1 MTITNVTVL
10 GTGVLGS
17 QIAFQTAYR
26 GCTVLAYDLDDAA
39 IAKARK
45 TIDVL
50 ATRYARDLPDA
61 TPEALAAARARLSW
75 TTDFAAAA
83 QADLVIEAVPEQLAL
98 KREVYARLGAAAPA
112 HTIFASNSS
121 TLLPSAMAD
130 ATGRPAR
137 LLALH
142 FGNEI
147 WRNNIAEVMGHAGTD
162 PEVFKAVVAFAE
174 RIGMVPIPIHK
185 EKAGYVLN
193 SLLVPL
199 LTAAAELLVDGVAQP
214 QDIDRTWKIATGS
227 PKGPFEIYD
236 IVGLGTAY
244 QISSVGGPKMREFAK
259 LLKDEYIAKGKMGVA
274 SGEGF
279 YSYRKPAAS

>member
-26 GCTVLAYDLDDAA
+26 GFTVLAYDLDDAA

-75 TTDFAAAA
+75 TTDFNAAA

-137 LLALH
+137 
-142 FGNEI
+142 FQ
-147 WRNNIAEVMGHAGTD
+147 
-162 PEVFKAVVAFAE
+162 
-174 RIGMVPIPIHK
+174 IGRAHV
-185 EKAGYVLN
+185 
-193 SLLVPL
+193 
-199 LTAAAELLVDGVAQP
+199 
-214 QDIDRTWKIATGS
+214 
-227 PKGPFEIYD
+227 
-236 IVGLGTAY
+236 
-244 QISSVGGPKMREFAK
+244 
-259 LLKDEYIAKGKMGVA
+259 
-274 SGEGF
+274 
-279 YSYRKPAAS
+279 

>member
-1 MTITNVTVL
+1 ML
-10 GTGVLGS
+10 FRS
-17 QIAFQTAYR
+17 
-26 GCTVLAYDLDDAA
+26 
-39 IAKARK
+39 
-45 TIDVL
+45 
-50 ATRYARDLPDA
+50 
-61 TPEALAAARARLSW
+61 
-75 TTDFAAAA
+75 
-83 QADLVIEAVPEQLAL
+83 EAVPEQLAL

-130 ATGRPAR
+130 ATGRPACF
-137 LLALH
+137 LALH

-162 PEVFKAVVAFAE
+162 PEVFKAVAAFAE

-227 PKGPFEIYD
+227 PRGPFEIYD

-244 QISSVGGPKMREFAK
+244 QISSAGSPKMREFAK
-259 LLKDEYIAKGKMGVA
+259 LLKDDYIGKGKMGVA
-274 SGEGF
+274 TGEGF
-279 YSYRKPAAS
+279 YS